1 MKDSTEKV
9 RVDKF
14 LWGIRLYK
22 TRTLA
27 SEACESGRIKKNDQ
41 SLKPASL
48 VKAGDELRIRI
59 DHHVKTIRILK
70 TIEKRVGAPIAAEC
84 YEDLTPVEEL
94 PATKKTLKLQ
104 PVFYRDRGTGRPT
117 KRERRDMDEFREQF
131 E

>member
-1 MKDSTEKV
+1 MESSTDKV

-14 LWGIRLYK
+14 LWGIRFYK

-41 SLKPASL
+41 SLKPSSM
-48 VKAGDELRIRI
+48 VKIGDELRIRI
-59 DHHVKTIRILK
+59 DHHVKTIKILK
-70 TIEKRVGAPIAAEC
+70 IIDKRVGAPIAVTC
-84 YEDLTPVEEL
+84 YEDLTPPEAL
-94 PATKKTLKLQ
+94 PVSSKNIKLQ

-117 KRERRDMDEFREQF
+117 KRERREMDEFRGQF